1 MNLSQILVTWH
12 VAVVVL
18 MLVSIAVATRPA
30 LASLVPFW
38 DRSQRILLVLLGLVL
53 AAAWVRHSVLNYA

>member
-18 MLVSIAVATRPA
+18 LLVSIAVATRPA
-30 LASLVPFW
+30 LAPLVPFW